1 MNAGPGANAR
11 LSAQCDTAPLPADDV
26 SPATLGMGMQLVR
39 ASNLTMSRFQL
50 ALQRGDKRLAIM
62 AMDSLL
68 DIDAEMECFVA
79 DLACS
84 AANQPQMQ
92 VMASYLTS
100 QKEAIGL
107 EKHSLI
113 GHIGKVEPIPQGSGA
128 DDRPDLDVLE
138 LSTADAVGEDPQEPP
153 TTPVVSRWPVALL
166 AICML
171 CVAVTL
177 VALVLG
183 LPSL

>member
-1 MNAGPGANAR
+1 MSARPGANAH
-11 LSAQCDTAPLPADDV
+11 LSAQCDTTPSRADDV
-26 SPATLGMGMQLVR
+26 SLATLGMGMQLVR

-50 ALQRGDKRLAIM
+50 ALQRGDKRLAMM

-68 DIDAEMECFVA
+68 DIDGEMECFVA

-113 GHIGKVEPIPQGSGA
+113 GHIGKVEPIAQISDA
-128 DDRPDLDVLE
+128 DDRPDLE
-138 LSTADAVGEDPQEPP
+138 APEPSTAQAVREDLREPP
-153 TTPVVSRWPVALL
+153 TRAVPQWLIAIL
-166 AICML
+166 AICTL
-171 CVAVTL
+171 CAAVTL
-177 VALVLG
+177 AALMLG
-183 LPSL
+183 